1 MMIAILVLQI
11 VTILVLAGI
20 LAALIVAWRGTAVPE
35 QPIPPAPRVP
45 DPLAVELVQQALR
58 AHRERERER
67 GRRDSPGRMLL
78 RERLKH
84 HGD

>member
-58 AHRERERER
+58 ARRERER

>member
-58 AHRERERER
+58 AHRERER